1 MTLEANATSTVAESQ
16 PVEGA
21 SKLATLKGKG
31 LTDYARFFHVYEGA
45 QQNGQSAQNGECTGD
60 SGNASAGLGRAAYR
74 AAHRRY
80 CHILWTAMN
89 PAPGSLPF
97 APDHG

>member
-1 MTLEANATSTVAESQ
+1 MTLKAIAASTGAESR

-21 SKLATLKGKG
+21 SKPATLKEKG
-31 LTDYARFFHVYEGA
+31 LTDYALFFHVYEGA
-45 QQNGQSAQNGECTGD
+45 QQYGQSTQNGECTGD
-60 SGNASAGLGRAAYR
+60 SGIALAGLGRAAYR

-80 CHILWTAMN
+80 CHILWAAMN